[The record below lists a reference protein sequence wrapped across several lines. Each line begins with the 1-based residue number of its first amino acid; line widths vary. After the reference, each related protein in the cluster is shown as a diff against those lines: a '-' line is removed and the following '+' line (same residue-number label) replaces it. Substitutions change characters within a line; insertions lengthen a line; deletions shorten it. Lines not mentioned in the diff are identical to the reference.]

1 MINDL
6 IKLARHLDVK
16 GFHKEANYV
25 DALIKKA
32 GELLDLDQSRSKEEL
47 RDIDRRRPRPH
58 EVIFLSDGETW
69 DGEAF
74 IAQLTD
80 DEYTVISEGGGLTL
94 DDIPEDRVTSVPSF
108 DHSMRSFE

>member
-1 MINDL
+1 VINDL
-6 IKLARHLDVK
+6 IKLATHLDNK

-25 DALIKKA
+25 DALVKRA
-32 GELLDLDQSRSKEEL
+32 GELLQLDQSRSKEDL
-47 RDIDRRRPRPH
+47 YDIDRRKPRPH

-80 DEYTVISEGGGLTL
+80 DEYNTISEGGRLTI
-94 DDIPEDRVTSVPSF
+94 DDIPEERVTSVPSF
-108 DHSMRSFE
+108 DHSMKSYE